1 MQTIST
7 IASTKFLVILLH
19 ISEDRL
25 VVVVVTHGVTGTRT
39 LDIGSCESHL
49 SHVSFVSLQADSQ
62 THGTRTRVHEVQCDV
77 LSVDAGVLLMF

>member
-1 MQTIST
+1 M
-7 IASTKFLVILLH
+7 LVT
-19 ISEDRL
+19 R
-25 VVVVVTHGVTGTRT
+25 GVTGTRT

-77 LSVDAGVLLMF
+77 LSVDAGVLLMFMLPLPFVY